1 MLKPFLLCAAAALA
15 LPACTYDVHGKA
27 EDRSVDAAGLVA
39 SRDVDVPGD
48 AEFSGMFVGADGRV
62 GRDLELSGATVR
74 ADMIVGRDLEA
85 SAGRLRF
92 EGEVGG
98 DAEIN
103 AGTADVDADIA
114 GDAEIAV
121 GRITLDGRIRGR
133 LTMDGGHMELRADV
147 DGPVR
152 ISGHGRNDGNG
163 RAEIAG
169 RLGQGGWICAEEV
182 EIRPSARIEGPLTVI
197 SRERPHGDGFE
208 WEALDWRECED
219 L

>member
-1 MLKPFLLCAAAALA
+1 MLKTTLLCAAAALA

-27 EDRSVDAAGLVA
+27 EDRSVDASGLVA

-62 GRDLELSGATVR
+62 GRDVELSGATVR
-74 ADMIVGRDLEA
+74 ADLIVGRDLEA

-98 DAEIN
+98 DAEIS
-103 AGTADVDADIA
+103 AGTADVDAGFG
-114 GDAEIAV
+114 GDVEVAA
-121 GRITLDGRIRGR
+121 GRITLDGHIRGR

-147 DGPVR
+147 DGPVE

-182 EIRPSARIEGPLTVI
+182 EIRPSARIEGPLTII